1 MTPERQK
8 ILAQEILDLSN
19 RLDNEAEEGVDVDL
33 EDYINIQEMAGVLA
47 RAVLG
52 ISTAKKPATGTDTG
66 AIRLER

>member
-19 RLDNEAEEGVDVDL
+19 RLDNEAEDGVDVDL

-52 ISTAKKPATGTDTG
+52 IRTAKKPATGTDTG